1 MKVLIA
7 DDSVVSRH
15 LLQATLQKWGYEVV
29 SAEDGEQAWAILQE
43 EGAPRLAILD
53 WMMPGFTGPEV
64 CSMLR
69 EQNRDTYTY
78 VLLLT
83 SRSLKQDLIEG
94 MNSGADDY
102 VSKPFDQQEL
112 RVRLRAGRR
121 IVDLQDELLKTREAL
136 RVQAT
141 HDSLTGLKNRGMIY
155 ERLCAETAR
164 STREHT
170 PLGIV
175 ILDIDRFKL
184 INDTYGHAAGDSVLR
199 ELAHRFRESIRPYDT
214 VGRYGGEE
222 FLVLLPGC
230 DSSNTI
236 KQAERFRRML
246 AEMPIRHNESDFKV
260 TASFGATI
268 WVPGITPD
276 VLVQTADEALY
287 VAKNGGRNRVE
298 FMLPG
303 SKARENEAKE
313 ATAIPSVHAGH
324 G

>member
-7 DDSVVSRH
+7 EDSLVSRH
-15 LLQATLQKWGYEVV
+15 LLQATLHKWGYEVV
-29 SAEDGEQAWAILQE
+29 SVEDGAQAWAILQE
-43 EGAPRLAILD
+43 EDAPRLAILD
-53 WMMPGFTGPEV
+53 WMMPGYTGLEV

-69 EQNRDTYTY
+69 AQNRDTYTY

-83 SRSLKQDLIEG
+83 SRTLKQDLIEG

-102 VSKPFDQQEL
+102 VSKPFHQQEL

-121 IVDLQDELLKTREAL
+121 IVELQDELLKTREAL

-155 ERLCAETAR
+155 ERLCVEAAR
-164 STREHT
+164 SAREHT

-199 ELAHRFRESIRPYDT
+199 ELSHRFRESIRPYDT

-268 WVPGITPD
+268 WVPGIAPD
-276 VLVQTADEALY
+276 ILVQTADEALY

-298 FMLPG
+298 FMLP
-303 SKARENEAKE
+303 SRKDQEMKAAD
-313 ATAIPSVHAGH
+313 ATAIPTVHASH
-324 G
+324 S